1 MEEKELEVELINL
14 AQNIRETNPPSHL
27 IPSTL
32 KILKGK
38 AASSS
43 RPSLRATLYLIPG
56 KQSPLLRLTP
66 AILVALFFFISIY
79 LFSFTGDP
87 VFNVIKI
94 SLLVFSFT
102 MGSLF
107 ILNPEKMVG
116 IDRKIIGTLLNKGAI
131 ATPLQEI
138 ILFRL
143 QGLYFILIAFFV
155 CKL

>member
-1 MEEKELEVELINL
+1 MEEKELEVELIGL
-14 AQNIRETNPPSHL
+14 AQDIKKENPPPYL

-32 KILKGK
+32 EILQSK
-38 AASSS
+38 S
-43 RPSLRATLYLIPG
+43 R
-56 KQSPLLRLTP
+56 KNPLLSRLVP
-66 AILVALFFFISIY
+66 AILIALFFFISIY

-107 ILNPEKMVG
+107 ILNPEKMIG
-116 IDRKIIGTLLNKGAI
+116 IDKKIIGTLLNRGAV

-138 ILFRL
+138 ILFRV

-155 CKL
+155 CRL

>member
-1 MEEKELEVELINL
+1 MKSDTKYIEMEEKELEAELIGL
-14 AQNIRETNPPSHL
+14 AKDIRKENPPSYL

-32 KILKGK
+32 EILQSK
-38 AASSS
+38 S
-43 RPSLRATLYLIPG
+43 R
-56 KQSPLLRLTP
+56 KNPLLSRLVP
-66 AILVALFFFISIY
+66 AILIALFFFISIY

-107 ILNPEKMVG
+107 ILNPEKMIG
-116 IDRKIIGTLLNKGAI
+116 IDRKIIGTLLNRGAV

-138 ILFRL
+138 ILFRV

-155 CKL
+155 CRL

>member
-1 MEEKELEVELINL
+1 MEEKELEVELIGL
-14 AQNIRETNPPSHL
+14 AQDIKKENPPPYL

-32 KILKGK
+32 EILQSK
-38 AASSS
+38 S
-43 RPSLRATLYLIPG
+43 R
-56 KQSPLLRLTP
+56 KNPLLSRLVP
-66 AILVALFFFISIY
+66 AILIALFFFISIY

-107 ILNPEKMVG
+107 ILNPEKMIG
-116 IDRKIIGTLLNKGAI
+116 IDRKIIGTLLNRGAV

-138 ILFRL
+138 ILFRV

-155 CKL
+155 CRL

>member
-1 MEEKELEVELINL
+1 MEEKELEAELIGL
-14 AQNIRETNPPSHL
+14 AKDIKKENPPPYL
-27 IPSTL
+27 ISSTL
-32 KILKGK
+32 EILQSKRK
-38 AASSS
+38 KTPFLS
-43 RPSLRATLYLIPG
+43 RLV
-56 KQSPLLRLTP
+56 P
-66 AILVALFFFISIY
+66 AILIALFFFISIY

-107 ILNPEKMVG
+107 ILNPEKMIG
-116 IDRKIIGTLLNKGAI
+116 IDRKIIGTLLNRGAV

-138 ILFRL
+138 ILFRV

-155 CKL
+155 CRL

>member
-1 MEEKELEVELINL
+1 MEEKELEVELIGL
-14 AQNIRETNPPSHL
+14 AQDIRKENPPSYL

-32 KILKGK
+32 EILQSK
-38 AASSS
+38 S
-43 RPSLRATLYLIPG
+43 R
-56 KQSPLLRLTP
+56 KNPLLSRLVP
-66 AILVALFFFISIY
+66 AILIALFFFISIY

-107 ILNPEKMVG
+107 ILNPEKMIG
-116 IDRKIIGTLLNKGAI
+116 IDRKIIGTLLNRGAV

-138 ILFRL
+138 ILFRV
-143 QGLYFILIAFFV
+143 QGLYFILIALFV
-155 CKL
+155 CRL

>member
-1 MEEKELEVELINL
+1 MKSGTKYIEMEEKELEAELIGL
-14 AQNIRETNPPSHL
+14 AKDIRKENSPSYL

-32 KILKGK
+32 EILQSK
-38 AASSS
+38 S
-43 RPSLRATLYLIPG
+43 R
-56 KQSPLLRLTP
+56 KNPLLSRLVP
-66 AILVALFFFISIY
+66 AILIALFFFISIY

-107 ILNPEKMVG
+107 ILNPEKMIG
-116 IDRKIIGTLLNKGAI
+116 IDRKIIGTLLNRGAV

-155 CKL
+155 CRL

>member
-1 MEEKELEVELINL
+1 MEEKELEVELIGL
-14 AQNIRETNPPSHL
+14 AKDIRKENSPSYL

-32 KILKGK
+32 EILQSK
-38 AASSS
+38 S
-43 RPSLRATLYLIPG
+43 R
-56 KQSPLLRLTP
+56 KNPLLSRLVP
-66 AILVALFFFISIY
+66 AILIALFFFISIY

-94 SLLVFSFT
+94 YLLIFSFT
-102 MGSLF
+102 VGSLF
-107 ILNPEKMVG
+107 ILNPEKMIG
-116 IDRKIIGTLLNKGAI
+116 IDKKIIGTLLNRGAV

-155 CKL
+155 CRL

>member
-1 MEEKELEVELINL
+1 MKSGTKYIEMEEKELEAELIGL
-14 AQNIRETNPPSHL
+14 AKDIRKENSPSYL

-32 KILKGK
+32 EILQSK
-38 AASSS
+38 S
-43 RPSLRATLYLIPG
+43 R
-56 KQSPLLRLTP
+56 KNPLLSRLVP

-107 ILNPEKMVG
+107 ILNPEKMIG
-116 IDRKIIGTLLNKGAI
+116 IDRKIIGTLLNRGAV

-138 ILFRL
+138 ILFRV
-143 QGLYFILIAFFV
+143 QGLYFILTAFFV
-155 CKL
+155 CRL

>member
-1 MEEKELEVELINL
+1 MEEKELEVELIGL
-14 AQNIRETNPPSHL
+14 AQDIKKENPPPYL

-32 KILKGK
+32 EILQSK
-38 AASSS
+38 S
-43 RPSLRATLYLIPG
+43 R
-56 KQSPLLRLTP
+56 KNPLLSRLVP
-66 AILVALFFFISIY
+66 AILIALFFFISIY

-94 SLLVFSFT
+94 SLLIFSFT
-102 MGSLF
+102 VGSLF
-107 ILNPEKMVG
+107 ILNPEKMIG
-116 IDRKIIGTLLNKGAI
+116 IDRKIIGTLLNRGAV

-155 CKL
+155 CRL

>member
-1 MEEKELEVELINL
+1 MEEKELEVELIGL
-14 AQNIRETNPPSHL
+14 AQDIRKENPPSYL

-32 KILKGK
+32 EILQSK
-38 AASSS
+38 S
-43 RPSLRATLYLIPG
+43 R
-56 KQSPLLRLTP
+56 KNPLLSRLVP
-66 AILVALFFFISIY
+66 AILIALFFFISIY

>member
-1 MEEKELEVELINL
+1 MKSGTKYIEMEEKELEAELIGL
-14 AQNIRETNPPSHL
+14 AKDIRKENSPSYL

-32 KILKGK
+32 EILQSK
-38 AASSS
+38 S
-43 RPSLRATLYLIPG
+43 R
-56 KQSPLLRLTP
+56 KNPLLSRLVP

-107 ILNPEKMVG
+107 ILNPEKMIG
-116 IDRKIIGTLLNKGAI
+116 IDRKIIGTLLNRGAV

-155 CKL
+155 CRL

>member
-1 MEEKELEVELINL
+1 MEEKELEVELIGL
-14 AQNIRETNPPSHL
+14 AQDIKKENPPPYL

-32 KILKGK
+32 EILQSK
-38 AASSS
+38 S
-43 RPSLRATLYLIPG
+43 R
-56 KQSPLLRLTP
+56 KNPLLSRLVP
-66 AILVALFFFISIY
+66 AILIALFFFISIY

-107 ILNPEKMVG
+107 ILNPEKMIG
-116 IDRKIIGTLLNKGAI
+116 IDRKIIGTLLNRGAV

-155 CKL
+155 CRL

>member
-1 MEEKELEVELINL
+1 MKSDTKYIEMEEKELEAELIGL
-14 AQNIRETNPPSHL
+14 AKDIKKENPPPYL

-32 KILKGK
+32 EILQSK
-38 AASSS
+38 S
-43 RPSLRATLYLIPG
+43 R
-56 KQSPLLRLTP
+56 KNPLLSRLVP
-66 AILVALFFFISIY
+66 AILIALFFFISIY

-107 ILNPEKMVG
+107 ILNPEKMIG
-116 IDRKIIGTLLNKGAI
+116 IDRKIIGTLLNRGAV

-138 ILFRL
+138 ILFRV

-155 CKL
+155 CRL